1 MPLETAEIA
10 LLEKVQN
17 ARDSGADV
25 DAVLKTDERVF
36 ARITDGIYREPA
48 SALRELVANAY
59 DADATEVRITTD
71 APRFSKIIVR
81 DNGHGLSEEALVH
94 VMCHIGGS
102 LKRTK
107 KGVDLDVASAADP
120 DLSPKGRRLIGKLGI
135 GLFSVSQLTHHVVI
149 VTKVKGERYRRVCE
163 VVLVPQGDDRRS
175 KDDDTSTY
183 VTGRAKI
190 KTLPATDV
198 ESHGT
203 EITLLNIRS
212 FVRESLQS
220 QATWAAVDP
229 RAEADDQDSDS
240 AEPEV
245 PDEGDEFGMQR
256 EVPAFHM
263 GRVSL
268 RDSEV
273 LLVPPSLPWGPED
286 DPSTKFLKLVN
297 GVRSLDPASRTAE
310 KVSLEDVLD
319 NYLRTIW
326 VLSLSIPLNYA
337 QGGPFDITGARGIKT
352 FALSNRTKRSVAQEV
367 QLGEDETLAERF
379 GLTGDVKFGEL
390 PFSVYFDGIRLA
402 RPIIFGTT
410 APDTVNAMFVG
421 KMRSELTNVDE
432 EFRGGPIEFE
442 AYIYWQPRIVPL
454 DHSGVL
460 IRINGASGIPF
471 DEHFLQYRVADS
483 NRLRQLSAEVY
494 IREGL
499 DAALNIDRESF
510 NIAHAHYQLLKKWLH
525 NALRQVTNKQKAS
538 STAASSQRLALRLS
552 DASEALSEIVERDR
566 PSQVPART
574 VEFRKAP
581 GAAPLTSNA
590 LSFEYDKIFEPT
602 QRKPTTHTGKA
613 RSELLEKQIAAVAAV
628 LDGFDVFSHLDSAQ
642 RESLLKKIVAIFTVD
657 LKA

>member
-1 MPLETAEIA
+1 MPLETAETA

-59 DADATEVRITTD
+59 DADATDVRITTD
-71 APRFSKIIVR
+71 APRFSKIVVR

-102 LKRTK
+102 LKRTR
-107 KGVDLDVASAADP
+107 KGVDLDVANAADP
-120 DLSPKGRRLIGKLGI
+120 NLSPKKRRLIGKLGI

-163 VVLVPQGDDRRS
+163 VVLVPQGDDRRTKS
-175 KDDDTSTY
+175 EDTSTY

-190 KTLPATDV
+190 RTLPATDV
-198 ESHGT
+198 DSHGT

-220 QATWAAVDP
+220 QATWAAIDP
-229 RAEADDQDSDS
+229 RAEVDEQ
-240 AEPEV
+240 EPEPTELEV
-245 PDEGDEFGMQR
+245 SDEGDEFGTQR

-268 RDSEV
+268 RDSEL
-273 LLVPPSLPWGPED
+273 LLVPPSLPWNPED

-297 GVRSLDPASRTAE
+297 GVRSLDPVSRTAE
-310 KVSLEDVLD
+310 KVSLLDVLD
-319 NYLRTIW
+319 NYLHTIW
-326 VLSLSIPLNYA
+326 VLSLSVPLGYA
-337 QGGPFDITGARGIKT
+337 QGGPFDITGASGIKT
-352 FALSNRTKRSVAQEV
+352 FSLSNKAKRSVAEEV
-367 QLGEDETLAERF
+367 QLDEDETLAEHF
-379 GLTGDVKFGEL
+379 KLDGDVKFGDL

-402 RPIIFGTT
+402 RPILFGAT
-410 APDTVNAMFVG
+410 APDAVSAMFVG

-454 DHSGVL
+454 EHSGVL
-460 IRINGASGIPF
+460 VRINGASGIPF

-483 NRLRQLSAEVY
+483 NRLRQLSAEIY
-494 IREGL
+494 IKEGL

-538 STAASSQRLALRLS
+538 STAASSQRLAVRLS
-552 DASEALSEIVERDR
+552 DASEALSEIVKRDR
-566 PSQVPART
+566 PSQTPART
-574 VEFRKAP
+574 VEFHKSP

-590 LSFEYDKIFEPT
+590 LSFEYNKIFGQA
-602 QRKPTTHTGKA
+602 QRKPTTHTSKA
-613 RSELLEKQIAAVAAV
+613 RSDLLEKQIAAVAAV
-628 LDGFDVFSHLDSAQ
+628 LDGFDVFSHLDPEQ